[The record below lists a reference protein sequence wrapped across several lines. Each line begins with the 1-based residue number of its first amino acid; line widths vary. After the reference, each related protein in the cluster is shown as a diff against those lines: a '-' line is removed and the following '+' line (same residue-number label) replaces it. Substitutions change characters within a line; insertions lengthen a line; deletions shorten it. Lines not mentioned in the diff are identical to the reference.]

1 MIKALSSF
9 CHINEYREEGFIN
22 LHRMIYCSRPLVL
35 WAPSGILLENYNK
48 KEICKVSIR
57 DFIEF
62 VEKGKIK
69 VIARESFL
77 NRKHRNE
84 HPFEGYHWHNVLD
97 DALLQIHKNDE
108 IETLENRRVKIVEK
122 EDGYKWADKIL
133 EKEPKE
139 VNKIWKLINKKKIP
153 LGSLDKALRKDN
165 KVESVR
171 EVLRDVR
178 NHSRAF
184 ELSNTD
190 VPILSKQDGNFF
202 RLLEKGDFDDKK
214 ENIKEER
221 EEKVIN
227 ISQLENC
234 VMSLLKR
241 LDEYS
246 RAKSY
251 KDFIYNENG
260 HREFCEFLFAI
271 YKNLNTIDLDEISFH
286 LINNILIEIE
296 KGMKKKQEISFRE
309 SFGFSKDKLSAL
321 SGIGGL
327 ALTAAGMIVDPFG
340 TLNILGIIFVTI
352 PISRGILMKLG
363 CIPIPYEGIK
373 WPFLYVFGND
383 RPKPN
388 QIEYIK
394 EMLNKYKTL
403 LN

>member
-9 CHINEYREEGFIN
+9 CHINDYREQGFIN

-48 KEICKVSIR
+48 KETCKVSIR

-122 EDGYKWADKIL
+122 EDGYEWADKIL

-190 VPILSKQDGNFF
+190 VPILSKQDGDFF

-227 ISQLENC
+227 TSQLENC

-251 KDFIYNENG
+251 KDFIYNEEG

-271 YKNLNTIDLDEISFH
+271 YRNLNTIDIKEVSSH
-286 LINNILIEIE
+286 LINNIIIEIE
-296 KGMKKKQEISFRE
+296 KGIKQKEDITIRELLSFPR
-309 SFGFSKDKLSAL
+309 DKLLASL
-321 SGIGGL
+321 EIGGII
-327 ALTAAGMIVDPFG
+327 TNVAGIIVDP
-340 TLNILGIIFVTI
+340 LGILNLIGITLISI
-352 PISRGILMKLG
+352 PLFTGVLKRVGW
-363 CIPIPYEGIK
+363 IPLPYEGTR

-388 QIEYIK
+388 QIEYINK
-394 EMLNKYKTL
+394 ILNEYKTL

>member
-1 MIKALSSF
+1 MIKPLSSF
-9 CHINEYREEGFIN
+9 CHINEYREEGFTN
-22 LHRMIYCSRPLVL
+22 LHRMIYCSRPLVV
-35 WAPSGILLENYNK
+35 WAPSGNLLENYNK

-97 DALLQIHKNDE
+97 DALLQIYKNDE

-139 VNKIWKLINKKKIP
+139 INKIWRLINERKIP
-153 LGSLDKALRKDN
+153 VGSLDKALKKDN
-165 KVESVR
+165 KIESVR

-184 ELSNTD
+184 ELSKTD
-190 VPILSKQDGNFF
+190 VPILSKQDGDFF

-214 ENIKEER
+214 ENIKEKR
-221 EEKVIN
+221 EEKVKN

-251 KDFIYNENG
+251 KDFIYNEDG

-271 YKNLNTIDLDEISFH
+271 YKNLNTIDLNEVSSH
-286 LINNILIEIE
+286 LINNIIIEIE
-296 KGMKKKQEISFRE
+296 KGRKQKEDITIRE
-309 SFGFSKDKLSAL
+309 LFSLPKDKLLASL
-321 SGIGGL
+321 DTGGL
-327 ALTAAGMIVDPFG
+327 ALTVAGMIVDPTG
-340 TLNILGIIFVTI
+340 TLSILGIMLVTI

-394 EMLNKYKTL
+394 EILNKYKTL